1 MLLFSTCCFVPF
13 GAVFLVSETV
23 QISLSSNRGRDLLQD
38 PRNSVVVADQDVSK
52 AEQILAEY
60 AGGKAR
66 VGRDATGRLQD
77 ARAVAF
83 NTNSKESLDSLVK
96 DADLVVSL
104 VPWTYHP
111 MVMEACIEHNTH
123 CVTASY
129 VTPGIR
135 AFNDRAK
142 AKHLTFINELGLD
155 PGIDIMSTLQMLDK
169 IRKAGG
175 VVRGYQ
181 SFCGALPEP
190 ESARNT
196 MGYKFSWSPRGV
208 LLAAKRPS
216 KFLWK
221 GEEVTVP
228 GDILYETARPFRPF
242 RSLALQW
249 VPNGD
254 ATSYK
259 SVYGFGDELET
270 CVRATLRYDGFAQS
284 VRGLRE
290 LGLLE
295 PDNKSPGGDWR
306 ELLAKSV
313 GASGASG
320 AELRQGVE
328 NFLRGAL
335 TAKRAQAQ
343 QLGDFGAD
351 VSLPPLDD
359 EIETALA
366 ALKELRLTDDSPIP
380 HTESG
385 QVIDALAETMQHRLH
400 YHPHENDF
408 VLMYHRFDVEYPR
421 GRRAVHESSL
431 AMRGT
436 DAGSATA
443 MTVGLP
449 VGIAAQQVLDGSI
462 TARGVIRPVTPDV
475 YDPIM
480 QELRRNGVHV
490 QEDEYDA

>member
-1 MLLFSTCCFVPF
+1 V
-13 GAVFLVSETV
+13 VFLGAGMVSGPAV
-23 QISLSSNRGRDLLQD
+23 RHLLQD

-52 AEQILAEY
+52 AEQILNEY
-60 AGGKAR
+60 AGHAAR
-66 VGRDATGRLQD
+66 VGRDAVGRLQD

-83 NTNSKESLDSLVK
+83 DTNSKESLETLVK

-111 MVMEACIEHNTH
+111 MVMETCLEHNTH

-129 VTPGIR
+129 VTPAIR
-135 AFNDRAK
+135 EFHDRAK

-221 GEEVTVP
+221 GEEVSVP
-228 GDILYETARPFRPF
+228 GEILYETARPFKPF

-259 SVYGFGDELET
+259 SVYGFGDELDT

-284 VRGLRE
+284 VRALRE

-295 PDNKSPGGDWR
+295 PDNKYTGGNWN
-306 ELLAKSV
+306 EILAASV
-313 GASGASG
+313 GAPGASG
-320 AELRQGVE
+320 PDLRRAIE
-328 NFLRGAL
+328 EFLRGAL
-335 TAKRAQAQ
+335 VAKRKEAD
-343 QLGDFGAD
+343 QLGDFGAGGK
-351 VSLPPLDD
+351 LPPLED

-366 ALKELRLTDDSPIP
+366 ALTELRLINDVPIP
-380 HTESG
+380 QTGSG
-385 QVIDALAETMQHRLH
+385 QVIDALAETMQNRL
-400 YHPHENDF
+400 YYAPHEQDF

-443 MTVGLP
+443 ITVGLP
-449 VGIAAQQVLDGSI
+449 VGIAAQQVLDRSI
-462 TARGVIRPVTPDV
+462 TATGVIRPITADV

-480 QELRRNGVHV
+480 QELRRNGVVV